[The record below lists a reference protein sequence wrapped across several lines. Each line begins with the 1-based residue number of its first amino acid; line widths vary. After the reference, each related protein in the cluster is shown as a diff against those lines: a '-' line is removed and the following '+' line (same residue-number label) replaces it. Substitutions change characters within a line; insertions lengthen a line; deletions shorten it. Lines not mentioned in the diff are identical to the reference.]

1 MPSKLQCSPSKLDRV
16 ERSKGLN
23 QQLIDYKSFIWIYTF
38 YSFHIMCCIQLIL
51 KTRQGGVR
59 RDFLSSEQIGAL
71 IKAFV
76 FSHLRMCWV
85 LHKVTSACQ
94 TVTIFTTTIFFAAM
108 HQCSFNLVVPS
119 FGLEWCF
126 TLT

>member
-38 YSFHIMCCIQLIL
+38 YSFYITCCTQLIL

-59 RDFLSSEQIGAL
+59 RDFSLSEQIGAL

-76 FSHLRMCWV
+76 FSHLRVCLV

-108 HQCSFNLVVPS
+108 HQCPFNLVVPS